1 MTRTEQLSMAIEL
14 HTRTTAAVEAS
25 GAVDSELAENLR
37 VVALR
42 LELAKAQAE
51 NRALKNEAQR
61 QAEAELKADMA
72 ADELAEAEAA
82 GAAVKPTKA
91 PRRKAGRVVEVRDIQ
106 SPAWTRHGV
115 KHEGEIAQGHHAT
128 IEVGKSIRLHG
139 VETNRMSGPL
149 AYDRTFG
156 IGDTVAVDSWNLTY
170 LGVITGIGA
179 KTVTIEDQTMGRVKR
194 LSLYEFSWRNRCLDL
209 ERIAADNADTMM
221 AI

>member
-1 MTRTEQLSMAIEL
+1 MTRTEQLSMVIEL
-14 HTRTTAAVEAS
+14 HTRTTAAVEAA
-25 GAVDSELAENLR
+25 GAVDSELAESLR

-61 QAEAELKADMA
+61 EAEAERKAEMA
-72 ADELAEAEAA
+72 ASELAEAEAA
-82 GAAVKPTKA
+82 GAAAKAAKA
-91 PRRKAGRVVEVRDIQ
+91 PRKAGRVVEVRDIQ

-156 IGDTVAVDSWNLTY
+156 IGDTVAVDSYNLTY

-179 KTVTIEDQTMGRVKR
+179 KTVTIEDQTM
-194 LSLYEFSWRNRCLDL
+194 
-209 ERIAADNADTMM
+209 M